1 MRVYIGNRYIL
12 FYLIYFI
19 CGEGRTQRSAS
30 PPSQPGRHFV
40 LPSRRGRHVGAPPRS
55 PFPAPRRGARM
66 WEAPP
71 PPPSLSAARPRPRSP
86 SSPLPSPL
94 RSAPLPAPPPLQ
106 VSASRCRSEGAAG
119 AGSGPGGDAEQ
130 ADSEA
135 GARRIRDRGG
145 GKQRLTPSRRHV
157 DADEIKRL
165 GKRFKKLDLDNSG
178 SLSVEEFMSLP
189 ELQQN
194 PLVQRVIDIFDTD
207 GNGEVDFKEFIEGV
221 SQFSVKGDKEQKLRF
236 AFRIYDMDKDGY
248 ISNGELFQVLKMM
261 VGNNLKDTQLQQIVD
276 KTIINA
282 DKDGDG
288 RISFEEFCA
297 VVGGLD
303 IHKKMVVDV

>member
-1 MRVYIGNRYIL
+1 M
-12 FYLIYFI
+12 
-19 CGEGRTQRSAS
+19 ERTKEI
-30 PPSQPGRHFV
+30 
-40 LPSRRGRHVGAPPRS
+40 SRIQS
-55 PFPAPRRGARM
+55 
-66 WEAPP
+66 W
-71 PPPSLSAARPRPRSP
+71 
-86 SSPLPSPL
+86 
-94 RSAPLPAPPPLQ
+94 
-106 VSASRCRSEGAAG
+106 
-119 AGSGPGGDAEQ
+119 
-130 ADSEA
+130 
-135 GARRIRDRGG
+135 I
-145 GKQRLTPSRRHV
+145 V

-207 GNGEVDFKEFIEGV
+207 GNGEVDFKV
-221 SQFSVKGDKEQKLRF
+221 

-297 VVGGLD
+297 
-303 IHKKMVVDV
+303 

>member
-1 MRVYIGNRYIL
+1 MEVCMRALDVEYCIPVCVIACFKTCAIFEAVLNRL
-12 FYLIYFI
+12 FKDGCMVVAEENQREKDVLFVFCVEMTCSCYFL
-19 CGEGRTQRSAS
+19 
-30 PPSQPGRHFV
+30 H
-40 LPSRRGRHVGAPPRS
+40 L
-55 PFPAPRRGARM
+55 
-66 WEAPP
+66 
-71 PPPSLSAARPRPRSP
+71 SLSLSL
-86 SSPLPSPL
+86 SIS
-94 RSAPLPAPPPLQ
+94 
-106 VSASRCRSEGAAG
+106 
-119 AGSGPGGDAEQ
+119 
-130 ADSEA
+130 
-135 GARRIRDRGG
+135 
-145 GKQRLTPSRRHV
+145 V